1 MEIFWTP
8 GRFEVWTCGPLELDI
23 LLRKIQPEM
32 LENIYEKANYL
43 QVFSLLMSPIISS
56 IGEWVAELLKRC
68 LILYASLVTTI

>member
-32 LENIYEKANYL
+32 LENIYEETDY
-43 QVFSLLMSPIISS
+43 
-56 IGEWVAELLKRC
+56 IG
-68 LILYASLVTTI
+68 I